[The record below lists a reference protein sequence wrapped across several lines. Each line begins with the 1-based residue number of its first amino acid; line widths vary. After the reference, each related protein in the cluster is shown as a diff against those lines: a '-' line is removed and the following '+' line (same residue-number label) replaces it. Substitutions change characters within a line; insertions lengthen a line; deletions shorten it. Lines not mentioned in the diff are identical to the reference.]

1 MAEKQPKKPSGRGGA
16 RPGGGRPK
24 GSLDKGNALIREMIV
39 QALDEAGGIEYLKTT
54 AASHPAAFLALIGK
68 VMPIQ
73 VEGGDKP
80 IQHSMKVTFE

>member
-1 MAEKQPKKPSGRGGA
+1 MTEKQSKKSSRGGRREGA
-16 RPGGGRPK
+16 GRPK

-39 QALDEAGGIEYLKTT
+39 QALDGAGGVQYLQDT
-54 AASHPAAFLALIGK
+54 AQSHPAAFLALIGK

-80 IQHSMKVTFE
+80 IQHSIKVTFE